1 MPKYEI
7 ALTITDV
14 VDIEAETEEQAYELA
29 EEVFKQGGYDLSRPF
44 ELDIISYGE
53 DA

>member
-14 VDIEAETEEQAYELA
+14 VEVEAETDEEAYELA
-29 EEVFKQGGYDLSRPF
+29 EEAFKQGGYDLSRPF
-44 ELDIISYGE
+44 ELDIIDYEE